1 MISTQENNCI
11 SDFSTCIVV
20 IQSLSCVQL
29 FATLWNAARQASLP
43 FTISGS
49 LLKLMSNVL
58 MMPPNHLILS
68 CLITLKFCCIFNSGI
83 AANPFYDP
91 RLHISSK
98 GCTKAM
104 SLLLPHAIPAVCPGL
119 DSPGN
124 PCANRKWLMKPCL
137 VWKTQYICHLTF
149 NRMWYLMSQPSS
161 CPAWHW
167 HFVWHGGEKCNKT
180 MWSFPSR
187 ALLKGT
193 WLLYKKFL
201 LHNIREMPLLSTN
214 EKIQDKINT
223 FHLDHI

>member
-11 SDFSTCIVV
+11 SDFSTCIVVV

-29 FATLWNAARQASLP
+29 FATLWNAARQASLS

-83 AANPFYDP
+83 AANPFYDS
-91 RLHISSK
+91 RLHMSSK

-104 SLLLPHAIPAVCPGL
+104 TLLLPHAIPAVCPGL

-149 NRMWYLMSQPSS
+149 NRMWYLIHNPLPVQLGIDILFGMVVRNVTKLREVFLPEHFSRELGCFTRNSYCIIFVK
-161 CPAWHW
+161 CP
-167 HFVWHGGEKCNKT
+167 FCPL
-180 MWSFPSR
+180 MIRFR
-187 ALLKGT
+187 AK
-193 WLLYKKFL
+193 
-201 LHNIREMPLLSTN
+201 
-214 EKIQDKINT
+214 
-223 FHLDHI
+223 

>member
-1 MISTQENNCI
+1 
-11 SDFSTCIVV
+11 
-20 IQSLSCVQL
+20 
-29 FATLWNAARQASLP
+29 
-43 FTISGS
+43 
-49 LLKLMSNVL
+49 

-83 AANPFYDP
+83 AANPFYDS
-91 RLHISSK
+91 RLHMSSK

-104 SLLLPHAIPAVCPGL
+104 TLLLPPCYPSSMPWPRFPRKSMCKQEVAYEAMLGL
-119 DSPGN
+119 KNTIYMSS
-124 PCANRKWLMKPCL
+124 
-137 VWKTQYICHLTF
+137 HLQQNVIF
-149 NRMWYLMSQPSS
+149 NSQPSS

-201 LHNIREMPLLSTN
+201 LHDIREMPLLSTN
-214 EKIQDKINT
+214 EKIWGKINT